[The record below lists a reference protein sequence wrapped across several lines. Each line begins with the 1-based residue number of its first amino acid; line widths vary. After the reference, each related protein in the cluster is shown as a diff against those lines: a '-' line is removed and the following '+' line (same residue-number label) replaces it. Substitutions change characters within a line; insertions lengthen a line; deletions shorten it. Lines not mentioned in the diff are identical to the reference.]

1 MSALLLALAPL
12 VAQGQIPPQHQAI
25 TGLAPPV
32 ADAPGGPRVITVASP
47 APDAINMHIVE
58 TREGLVLFDALRRSD
73 QVELVLDAVRRTGK
87 RPLALF
93 LTHAHTD
100 HYGGVAFLKRR
111 FPDLPVYAAP
121 TVTAAM
127 RADPNGDNARRRAM
141 FGERYPTQAEI
152 DAALPTRVVQ
162 DRDPI
167 EVGGLRIVPLVL
179 GPSESPAATVYLLPQ
194 VGAAVSGD
202 LVNAL
207 TVPAPVESL
216 AAWLDQLGEIERAVA
231 PHATLHVGHGP
242 SGPARSLIAEQRRF
256 LVALRNGVAAALAGD
271 GRVADAEREGI
282 VRDLQLA
289 FPHHGGA
296 AALPPDELIRR
307 GVDWVAR
314 QMAGT
319 NGTAQRAGQERRR

>member
-1 MSALLLALAPL
+1 MSGLFLALAPL
-12 VAQGQIPPQHQAI
+12 LVQGQLMPQHQAI

-32 ADAPGGPRVITVASP
+32 AEAPGAARVITVASP

-58 TREGLVLFDALRRSD
+58 ARDGLVLFDALRRSD
-73 QVELVLDAVRRTGK
+73 QVELIVDAVRRTGK

-93 LTHAHTD
+93 VTHAHTD
-100 HYGGVAFLKRR
+100 HYGGVSFLKRR
-111 FPDLPVYAAP
+111 FPDLAVYAAP
-121 TVTAAM
+121 AVIAAM

-152 DAALPTRVVQ
+152 DAALPTETVR
-162 DRDPI
+162 DREPI
-167 EVGGLRIVPLVL
+167 DVGGLRIVPLVF
-179 GPSESPAATVYLLPQ
+179 GPSESPAATMYLLPQ

-202 LVNAL
+202 LVNAF

-216 AAWLDQLGEIERAVA
+216 AAWLDQLDEIGRTVA
-231 PHATLHVGHGP
+231 PDATLHVGHGP

-256 LVALRNGVAAALAGD
+256 LVALRDGVAAALAGD
-271 GRVADAEREGI
+271 GRVADVEREAI
-282 VRDLQLA
+282 VRDLRLA
-289 FPHHGGA
+289 FPHYAGA

-314 QMAGT
+314 QMTGT
-319 NGTAQRAGQERRR
+319 GGTARRVGQERRR